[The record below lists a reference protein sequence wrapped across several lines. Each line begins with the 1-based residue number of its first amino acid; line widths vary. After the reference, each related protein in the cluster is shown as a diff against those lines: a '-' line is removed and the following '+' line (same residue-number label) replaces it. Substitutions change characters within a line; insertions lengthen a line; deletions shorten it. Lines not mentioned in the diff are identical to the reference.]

1 MDKNLFLKNMEE
13 MIQIAKTNGNK
24 IDHKELLDYFSD
36 YELIEEAKKLL
47 IASFVEAGIRVL
59 GVDEAQIVAEEE
71 AKEKADISEEEQGAI
86 RFYEEEL
93 EQMDLPGE
101 EEQKELIHAWLVEKG
116 DGEAVIES
124 FLPQILEIARTHT
137 GKGVLFGD
145 LVQEG
150 NIGLLEAMAIYQGK
164 DAEGFLA
171 HAKSAVEDSILDAI
185 AMQRGSDS
193 VGEAMA
199 IKANRLDDAST
210 FLSKELGREPK
221 IEELAKYLSMTE
233 EEVKEVMK
241 ISLDALSVM
250 EADIKQS

>member
-13 MIQIAKTNGNK
+13 MIAIAKTNGNQ

-36 YELIEEAKKLL
+36 YNLNEEAKKLL
-47 IASFVEAGIRVL
+47 IASFIEAGIRVL
-59 GVDEAQIVAEEE
+59 GVVEAQIVAEEAAE
-71 AKEKADISEEEQGAI
+71 AKANVSEEEQGAI

-93 EQMDLPGE
+93 SQMDLPGE
-101 EEQKELIHAWLVEKG
+101 EEQKELITSWLADKE

-124 FLPQILEIARTHT
+124 FLPQILEIARNHM

-150 NIGLLEAMAIYQGK
+150 NIGLLEAMAIYQDG

-233 EEVKEVMK
+233 EEVKDIMK

>member
-13 MIQIAKTNGNK
+13 MIAIAKTNGNQIEK
-24 IDHKELLDYFSD
+24 KELLDYFSD
-36 YELIEEAKKLL
+36 YELNEEATKLL
-47 IASFVEAGIRVL
+47 IASFIEAGIRVI
-59 GVDEAQIVAEEE
+59 GADEAQIMAEEDAQ
-71 AKEKADISEEEQGAI
+71 AKTDVSEEEQGAI

-93 EQMDLPGE
+93 SQMDLPGE
-101 EEQKELIHAWLVEKG
+101 EEQKKLINDWLLHQG

-124 FLPQILEIARTHT
+124 FLPDILEIARLHM

-150 NIGLLEAMAIYQGK
+150 NIGLLEAMAIYQGNEA
-164 DAEGFLA
+164 DGFIA
-171 HAKSAVEDSILDAI
+171 HAKRAVEDSILDAI

-221 IEELAKYLSMTE
+221 IEELASYLSMTE
-233 EEVKEVMK
+233 EEVKDIMK

>member
-1 MDKNLFLKNMEE
+1 M
-13 MIQIAKTNGNK
+13 
-24 IDHKELLDYFSD
+24 
-36 YELIEEAKKLL
+36 
-47 IASFVEAGIRVL
+47 
-59 GVDEAQIVAEEE
+59 
-71 AKEKADISEEEQGAI
+71 
-86 RFYEEEL
+86 
-93 EQMDLPGE
+93 
-101 EEQKELIHAWLVEKG
+101 
-116 DGEAVIES
+116 
-124 FLPQILEIARTHT
+124 

-150 NIGLLEAMAIYQGK
+150 NIGLLEAMAIYQGE

>member
-13 MIQIAKTNGNK
+13 MIAIAKTNGNQ

-36 YELIEEAKKLL
+36 YNLNEEAKKLL
-47 IASFVEAGIRVL
+47 IASFIEAGIRVL

-71 AKEKADISEEEQGAI
+71 AEAKAN
-86 RFYEEEL
+86 FYEEEL
-93 EQMDLPGE
+93 SQMDLPGE
-101 EEQKELIHAWLVEKG
+101 EEQKELITSWLADKE

-124 FLPQILEIARTHT
+124 FLPQILEIARNHM

-150 NIGLLEAMAIYQGK
+150 NIGLLEAMAIYQDG

-233 EEVKEVMK
+233 EEVKDIMK

>member
-13 MIQIAKTNGNK
+13 MIAIAKTNGNQ

-36 YELIEEAKKLL
+36 YDLNEEAKKLL
-47 IASFVEAGIRVL
+47 IASFIEAGIRVL
-59 GVDEAQIVAEEE
+59 GVDEAKIVAEEE
-71 AKEKADISEEEQGAI
+71 AEAKADVSEEEQGAI

-93 EQMDLPGE
+93 SQMDLPGE
-101 EEQKELIHAWLVEKG
+101 EEQKELITAWLSDRG

-124 FLPQILEIARTHT
+124 FLPQILEIARNHM

-150 NIGLLEAMAIYQGK
+150 NIGLLEAMAIYQGN
-164 DAEGFLA
+164 DAQGFLA

>member
-13 MIQIAKTNGNK
+13 MIAIAKTNGNQ

-36 YELIEEAKKLL
+36 YNLNEEAKKLL
-47 IASFVEAGIRVL
+47 IASFIEAGIRVL

-71 AKEKADISEEEQGAI
+71 AEAKANVSEEEQGAI

-93 EQMDLPGE
+93 SQMDLPGE
-101 EEQKELIHAWLVEKG
+101 EEQKELITSWLADKE

-124 FLPQILEIARTHT
+124 FLPQILEIARNHM

-150 NIGLLEAMAIYQGK
+150 NIGLLEAMAIYQDG

-171 HAKSAVEDSILDAI
+171 HAKKCSRRFYS
-185 AMQRGSDS
+185 
-193 VGEAMA
+193 
-199 IKANRLDDAST
+199 
-210 FLSKELGREPK
+210 
-221 IEELAKYLSMTE
+221 
-233 EEVKEVMK
+233 
-241 ISLDALSVM
+241 
-250 EADIKQS
+250 

>member
-13 MIQIAKTNGNK
+13 MIAIAKTNGNQ

-36 YELIEEAKKLL
+36 YNLNEEAKKLL
-47 IASFVEAGIRVL
+47 IASFIEAGIRVL

-71 AKEKADISEEEQGAI
+71 AEAKANVSEEEQGAI

-93 EQMDLPGE
+93 SQMDLPGE
-101 EEQKELIHAWLVEKG
+101 EEHKE

-124 FLPQILEIARTHT
+124 FLPQILEIARNHM

-150 NIGLLEAMAIYQGK
+150 NIGLLEAMAIYQDG

-233 EEVKEVMK
+233 EEVKDIMK

>member
-13 MIQIAKTNGNK
+13 MIQIAKTNGNQ

-36 YELIEEAKKLL
+36 YELNEEAKKLL

-137 GKGVLFGD
+137 VFYSEISYRKVI
-145 LVQEG
+145 LVFWKQWQFIREKT
-150 NIGLLEAMAIYQGK
+150 QK
-164 DAEGFLA
+164 D
-171 HAKSAVEDSILDAI
+171 
-185 AMQRGSDS
+185 
-193 VGEAMA
+193 
-199 IKANRLDDAST
+199 
-210 FLSKELGREPK
+210 
-221 IEELAKYLSMTE
+221 
-233 EEVKEVMK
+233 
-241 ISLDALSVM
+241 SLHMRRV
-250 EADIKQS
+250 Q

>member
-13 MIQIAKTNGNK
+13 MIAIAKTNGNQ

-36 YELIEEAKKLL
+36 YNLN
-47 IASFVEAGIRVL
+47 
-59 GVDEAQIVAEEE
+59 
-71 AKEKADISEEEQGAI
+71 
-86 RFYEEEL
+86 
-93 EQMDLPGE
+93 
-101 EEQKELIHAWLVEKG
+101 
-116 DGEAVIES
+116 GEAVIES
-124 FLPQILEIARTHT
+124 FLPQILEIARNHM

-150 NIGLLEAMAIYQGK
+150 NIGLLEAMAIYQDG

-233 EEVKEVMK
+233 EEVKDIMK

>member
-13 MIQIAKTNGNK
+13 MIQIAKTNGNQ

-36 YELIEEAKKLL
+36 YELNEEAKKLL
-47 IASFVEAGIRVL
+47 VASFVEAGIRVL

-145 LVQEG
+145 LVQE
-150 NIGLLEAMAIYQGK
+150 K

>member
-13 MIQIAKTNGNK
+13 MIAIAKTNGNQISK
-24 IDHKELLDYFSD
+24 EELLDYFSD
-36 YELIEEAKKLL
+36 YELNEEAKKLL
-47 IASFVEAGIRVL
+47 IASFIEAGIRVL

-71 AKEKADISEEEQGAI
+71 AKEKTDISEEEQGAI

-93 EQMDLPGE
+93 SQMDLPGE
-101 EEQKELIHAWLVEKG
+101 EEQVKLIAEWLSNQG

-137 GKGVLFGD
+137 GKGVVFGD

-150 NIGLLEAMAIYQGK
+150 NIGLLEAMAIYRGK
-164 DAEGFLA
+164 EAEEFIE
-171 HAKSAVEDSILDAI
+171 HAKRAVEDSILDAI
-185 AMQRGSDS
+185 ALQRGSDS

-199 IKANRLDDAST
+199 IKANRLDEAST

-221 IEELAKYLSMTE
+221 IEELSKYLSMTE
-233 EEVKEVMK
+233 EEVKDIMK

>member
-13 MIQIAKTNGNK
+13 MIQIAKTNGNQ

-36 YELIEEAKKLL
+36 YELNEEAKKLL

-164 DAEGFLA
+164 DAEGVLA

-185 AMQRGSDS
+185 AIQRGSDS

>member
-13 MIQIAKTNGNK
+13 LIAIAKTNGNQ

-36 YELIEEAKKLL
+36 YKLNQEAKKLL

-59 GVDEAQIVAEEE
+59 GVDEAKIVAEEE
-71 AKEKADISEEEQGAI
+71 AHAKADISEEEQGAI

-93 EQMDLPGE
+93 SQMDLPDE
-101 EEQKELIHAWLVEKG
+101 EEQKDLIAAWIADKKN
-116 DGEAVIES
+116 GEAVIES
-124 FLPQILEIARTHT
+124 FLPQILEIARTHM

-150 NIGLLEAMAIYQGK
+150 NIGLLEAMAIYQGS
-164 DAEGFLA
+164 DAEGFLT

-199 IKANRLDDAST
+199 IKANRLDEAST

-221 IEELAKYLSMTE
+221 IEELSNYLSMTE
-233 EEVKEVMK
+233 EEVKDIMK

>member
-13 MIQIAKTNGNK
+13 MIQIAKTNGNQ

-36 YELIEEAKKLL
+36 YELNEEAKKLL

-150 NIGLLEAMAIYQGK
+150 NMGLWESMAIDQ
-164 DAEGFLA
+164 
-171 HAKSAVEDSILDAI
+171 
-185 AMQRGSDS
+185 
-193 VGEAMA
+193 
-199 IKANRLDDAST
+199 
-210 FLSKELGREPK
+210 
-221 IEELAKYLSMTE
+221 
-233 EEVKEVMK
+233 
-241 ISLDALSVM
+241 
-250 EADIKQS
+250 

>member
-13 MIQIAKTNGNK
+13 MIQIAKTNGNQ

-36 YELIEEAKKLL
+36 YELNEEAKKLL
-47 IASFVEAGIRVL
+47 VASFVEAGIRVL
-59 GVDEAQIVAEEE
+59 GVDEAQIVA
-71 AKEKADISEEEQGAI
+71 EKADISEEEQGAI

-101 EEQKELIHAWLVEKG
+101 EEQKELIQAWLVEKG

>member
-13 MIQIAKTNGNK
+13 MIQIAKTNGNQ

-36 YELIEEAKKLL
+36 YELNEEAKKLL

-150 NIGLLEAMAIYQGK
+150 NIGLLEAMA
-164 DAEGFLA
+164 EGFLA

-185 AMQRGSDS
+185 AIQRGSDS